1 MSTAAD
7 NRVCVSHLLHADDTI
22 LFCDA
27 DLVQFLYIRMA
38 LTCFEAVTGL
48 KVNMAKSEMV
58 PIGVVDGLND
68 LVELLSCHTRSLLLQ
83 YIGMQMVVEIWD

>member
-1 MSTAAD
+1 
-7 NRVCVSHLLHADDTI
+7 
-22 LFCDA
+22 
-27 DLVQFLYIRMA
+27 
-38 LTCFEAVTGL
+38 
-48 KVNMAKSEMV
+48 MAKSEMV